1 MSKQSQLI
9 AKRLRNLM
17 AAIGTLRSN
26 TSSPVSQFIR
36 RSPDNPAVRAS
47 ARRCVDDRDET
58 VTVRRTLASAAQ
70 EDTEMQARPPS
81 RLISHQD
88 QLGFRHGSSP
98 AASPDLRTFPVAYAA
113 ASITGS
119 PPNSPRSSS
128 SNTSELEVL
137 RTKITLLEEL
147 LTTQQATITT
157 AVQGMV
163 AQQATLPSTIAA
175 ALATARGPAAHKPF
189 DAFPNLAPYSGD
201 CPPNRFLRDFRT
213 ANQLRYGGPLESTA
227 LTSQLLNKLTDKAD
241 RWAKHRFADNPP
253 TVAELSEGLRAV
265 FGREYE
271 GARALLAVYRLPSHY
286 HMSGAQRLF
295 ALEERREHARDYFVP
310 RNPGPSECE
319 FCQVLDLFGPHE
331 LPAFLAELTANAE
344 CNEAALQRRE
354 ELDLGTTATAEGWG
368 PSRSSL
374 LGPPSADREELFALR
389 VRLAKAALQRI
400 PATPS
405 SNRDRSARAC
415 LTAGHPQPPTSATP
429 GSLPAPP
436 TPNSCPP
443 PPVPPA
449 LPNLTETAE
458 AQCCVLR
465 DRTRDLE
472 RSTRNP
478 PHYYGANTDPK
489 NKARNSQEFHLR
501 KSHQRCFR
509 CTLSDVKPVHFNECP
524 LHGVQAALAGTAPSA
539 PAVTWPKQ

>member
-1 MSKQSQLI
+1 MSKKSLLI
-9 AKRLRNLM
+9 AKRLRILM
-17 AAIGTLRSN
+17 AAVGTLRSN
-26 TSSPVSQFIR
+26 TSSPVSQFNR
-36 RSPDNPAVRAS
+36 RSLDNPAVRAS
-47 ARRCVDDRDET
+47 ARRCVDDRDES
-58 VTVRRTLASAAQ
+58 VTVRRALASATH
-70 EDTEMQARPPS
+70 EDTDMQARPPS
-81 RLISHQD
+81 RLTSHEHQS
-88 QLGFRHGSSP
+88 GFRLGPSQTS
-98 AASPDLRTFPVAYAA
+98 SPDLCAFQA
-113 ASITGS
+113 ASAATSIAGS
-119 PPNSPRSSS
+119 PETSPRSSS

-137 RTKITLLEEL
+137 RAKITLLEEL
-147 LTTQQATITT
+147 LATQQVTITS

-163 AQQATLPSTIAA
+163 AQQASLPSVLAA

-213 ANQLRYGGPLESTA
+213 ANQLRYGGPLEPAA
-227 LTSQLLNKLTDKAD
+227 LTSQLLNKLTDRAAK
-241 RWAKHRFADNPP
+241 WASHRFADSLP

-271 GARALLAVYRLPSHY
+271 GARALLVMYRLSPNYST
-286 HMSGAQRLF
+286 SGAQRLF

-310 RNPGPSECE
+310 RNPGPYENE

-344 CNEAALQRRE
+344 CNEAALRRRE
-354 ELDLGTTATAEGWG
+354 ELDMGAATTSDGWG
-368 PSRSSL
+368 PSRASL
-374 LGPPSADREELFALR
+374 WGPPSSEREELFALR

-400 PATPS
+400 PATPP

-415 LTAGHPQPPTSATP
+415 ITDGHTSPQTLATP
-429 GSLPAPP
+429 SSSQAPPAPS
-436 TPNSCPP
+436 SCPS

-449 LPNLTETAE
+449 LMNLTEASE

-472 RSTRNP
+472 RSTKNP
-478 PHYYGANTDPK
+478 PHYYGANTDPQ
-489 NKARNSQEFHLR
+489 NKLRNSQEFNLR
-501 KSHQRCFR
+501 KSRQRCFR

-524 LHGVQAALAGTAPSA
+524 LHGVQATLAGTASSA
-539 PAVTWPKQ
+539 PAVSWPKK